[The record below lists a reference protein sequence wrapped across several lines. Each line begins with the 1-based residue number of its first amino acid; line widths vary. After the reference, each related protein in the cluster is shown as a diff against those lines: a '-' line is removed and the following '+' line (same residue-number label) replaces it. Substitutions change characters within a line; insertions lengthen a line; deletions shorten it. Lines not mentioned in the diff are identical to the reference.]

1 MKMSFKKVTAALLA
15 GVMMFGAIS
24 VPCYAF
30 DRGNVQEETEDATA
44 SVVNPGNVD
53 VLEETEASKKEDPT
67 VKDNVQEPSGS
78 VQDGEQLPYDMK
90 VGEDGSCT
98 FTFGDW
104 EWTVGGEEED
114 SGTTGRV
121 NSKVRNYLHLRNGSG
136 MDYEIIGHLLPGE
149 EVKVIGEDGNW
160 YEVEIPERKGFVYK
174 DYLDVF
180 EAAEEKDEFSE
191 ELLSMMLYLMMTSLK
206 QPEESPALSLT
217 PDGNMTLVDDIGSPT
232 GEGQQFITLVTKAG
246 NTFYMVIDRNDK
258 GEENVHFMN
267 LVDEA
272 DLFALMDEDQA
283 AALKAEREEKKQEE
297 AVIPTAPTEPSETE
311 PKLDDQTV
319 KEKPKVNVLPVVCV
333 IALLALAGG
342 GYFLMQAKKKKP
354 KAEKPDPDAD
364 YRDEDE
370 EEYEFL
376 DDDDEEIQ
384 EASGDDDTGYEES
397 YQPGSE
403 ELQ

>member
-1 MKMSFKKVTAALLA
+1 MSIKKVTAALLA
-15 GVMMFGAIS
+15 GVMMFGGLS

-30 DRGNVQEETEDATA
+30 DGGNVQEETEDATA
-44 SVVNPGNVD
+44 SVVSPGNVD
-53 VLEETEASKKEDPT
+53 VPEKNDAEVSDSDTDRPVSSD
-67 VKDNVQEPSGS
+67 S
-78 VQDGEQLPYDMK
+78 VQDEEKLPYDMK
-90 VGEDGSCT
+90 IGEDGSCT

-114 SGTTGRV
+114 PETTGRV

-174 DYLDVF
+174 DYLDVLT
-180 EAAEEKDEFSE
+180 EAEENDEFSE
-191 ELLSMMLYLMMTSLK
+191 ELLSMMLYLMMTSLN
-206 QPEESPALSLT
+206 QPKEEPALSLT

-297 AVIPTAPTEPSETE
+297 AVIPAAPAEPSETE
-311 PKLDDQTV
+311 PKLDNQTV

-342 GYFLMQAKKKKP
+342 GYFMMQAKKKKP

-384 EASGDDDTGYEES
+384 EVTSDDDTGYEES
-397 YQPGSE
+397 YQPDSE
-403 ELQ
+403 ELE

>member
-1 MKMSFKKVTAALLA
+1 MSIKKVTAALLA
-15 GVMMFGAIS
+15 GVMMLGGLS

-30 DRGNVQEETEDATA
+30 DGGNSQEKTEDATS
-44 SVVNPGNVD
+44 SVVNPGNAD
-53 VLEETEASKKEDPT
+53 VLEETEASNKEDPT
-67 VKDNVQEPSGS
+67 VKDSVQEPSGS
-78 VQDGEQLPYDMK
+78 VQDEEKLPYDMK

-114 SGTTGRV
+114 PETTGRV
-121 NSKVRNYLHLRNGSG
+121 NGKVRNYLHLRNGSG

-174 DYLDVF
+174 DYLDVLT
-180 EAAEEKDEFSE
+180 EAEEKDEFSE
-191 ELLSMMLYLMMTSLK
+191 ELLSMMLYLMMTSLN

-283 AALKAEREEKKQEE
+283 AALKAEREEKKEGTT
-297 AVIPTAPTEPSETE
+297 VIPTAPAEPSEIE

-342 GYFLMQAKKKKP
+342 GYFMMQAKKKKP

-370 EEYEFL
+370 EEYEFAE
-376 DDDDEEIQ
+376 DDGAEEFP
-384 EASGDDDTGYEES
+384 EETEYEEN